1 MKKVLSIIATA
12 LVCAVML
19 VSCGAKS
26 AYQEEIEKVGPAI
39 ASGDYTEASALAD
52 KIFANKD
59 NALASDLIFAFTTK
73 AGEAALKLQAGDA
86 QAAIDGYNKANEILT
101 AAKAKSDYAKTAEAI
116 KTLNGVDLAV
126 VEQNVQTGIQGAQ
139 ALTQQA
145 EATEAEG
152 EAVEGEAEGEAEAT
166 EAE

>member
-1 MKKVLSIIATA
+1 M
-12 LVCAVML
+12 
-19 VSCGAKS
+19 
-26 AYQEEIEKVGPAI
+26 
-39 ASGDYTEASALAD
+39 
-52 KIFANKD
+52 
-59 NALASDLIFAFTTK
+59 IFAFTTK